1 MNEIDEGIARRVL
14 EVVDAGLVAG
24 IGEPSPGE
32 MCVEAAVRYALGLPH
47 GDDPPCVAPALR
59 FLKIRINDAR
69 WSSPQARAR
78 GLRRLAIA
86 SLGSAGALDEIE
98 FGSRVARL
106 AIQTCV
112 PTALRAVAQRHAGEQ
127 RERLLQAADLCEREP
142 TRKNALKARAAA
154 YAAAAAAYAD
164 AAYDASA
171 AACADT
177 AYDASAAHY
186 DAAAYADAADA
197 ADAAAAAADAASYAY
212 ASSVYADAAYAAY
225 AAARSA
231 DAYYAAVAGTAAT
244 AAAAA
249 AAVKAAL
256 SDAAAVAAYDDALAT
271 FAEHVVHVLRDMG
284 SPGCAFLHL
293 TEAA

>member
-1 MNEIDEGIARRVL
+1 MSEEITESIVRRVL
-14 EVVDAGLVAG
+14 EVVDAGLVRG
-24 IGEPSPGE
+24 MGEPIPGE

-197 ADAAAAAADAASYAY
+197 AAAAADAASYAY

>member
-1 MNEIDEGIARRVL
+1 MSVEIDEGIARRVI
-14 EVVDAGLVAG
+14 EVVDAGLVQG
-24 IGEPSPGE
+24 MGEPIPGK
-32 MCVEAAVRYALGLPH
+32 MCVEAAVCYALGLPH
-47 GDDPPCVAPALR
+47 NDEPPCVSPAVRRLTIQ
-59 FLKIRINDAR
+59 LNGAR

-78 GLRRLAIA
+78 GLRRLAVA
-86 SLGSAGALDEIE
+86 ALGALDEIE

-127 RERLLQAADLCEREP
+127 RERLLHVAALCEREP
-142 TRKNALKARAAA
+142 TRNNALKARAAA

-186 DAAAYADAADA
+186 AASAYADAADVA
-197 ADAAAAAADAASYAY
+197 ATAADAASYAY
-212 ASSVYADAAYAAY
+212 AGSVYADAAYAAY

-244 AAAAA
+244 AAADAH
-249 AAVKAAL
+249 L
-256 SDAAAVAAYDDALAT
+256 SDFTERVVQILKDLDA
-271 FAEHVVHVLRDMG
+271 
-284 SPGCAFLHL
+284 PGCAFLHL
-293 TEAA
+293 TESA